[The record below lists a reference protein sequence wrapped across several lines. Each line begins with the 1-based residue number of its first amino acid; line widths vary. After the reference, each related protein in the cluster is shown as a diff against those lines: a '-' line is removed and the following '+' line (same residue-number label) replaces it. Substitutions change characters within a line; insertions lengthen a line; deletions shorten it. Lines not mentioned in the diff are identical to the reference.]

1 MRKVLSALVIV
12 AAVSTS
18 GCAALNGKSR
28 TPDEF
33 AVARS
38 APLIVPPDFNLA
50 PPVAGTAGLSPGEAQ
65 QQAIDAL
72 FGGPAPRSA
81 GETSLLDV
89 AGRDTAQI
97 GIRSTAWDPDTR
109 IVDKGP
115 TTLTI
120 LSAQPADS
128 SIASAQAG
136 Q

>member
-1 MRKVLSALVIV
+1 MRKTLTAALAV
-12 AAVSTS
+12 AALAAS
-18 GCAALNGKSR
+18 GCATHRSR

-33 AVARS
+33 AVARN

-50 PPVAGTAGLSPGEAQ
+50 PPVAGTAGLSASDAQ

-72 FGGPAPRSA
+72 FGGPAPRSSA
-81 GETSLLDV
+81 ETSLLDA
-89 AGRDTAQI
+89 AGRNDAQM
-97 GIRSTAWDPDTR
+97 GIRSTVWDPATR
-109 IVDKGP
+109 VVDHGQ

-128 SIASAQAG
+128 SIASAQTG